1 MINNTIYTTGGKVQN
16 PLAPPSN
23 LTAKAGNA

>member
-1 MINNTIYTTGGKVQN
+1 MINNTMYTTGGKVQN